1 MIIKYIGLLLICISA
16 SAYGAKMSEAVKLSY
31 KTKVEI
37 TEFLKAI
44 ERGIKYGGVPIQNI
58 LKGYTSPMLEKCG
71 LLNSLRHGET
81 KKEKF
86 EEQLS
91 VLGASDKAKLY
102 EFISHIGKS
111 TNSGKELIICR
122 ECINYFEN
130 SVCYS
135 EKDAR
140 EKSVLFRK
148 LGVVSGILIV
158 IILI

>member
-1 MIIKYIGLLLICISA
+1 MIIKYIGLLLVCISA
-16 SAYGAKMSEAVKLSY
+16 SAYGAKMSEAVKLNY

-58 LKGYTSPMLEKCG
+58 LKGYSSPILEKCG
-71 LLNSLRHGET
+71 LLNSLRYGET
-81 KKEKF
+81 DKETI
-86 EEQLS
+86 ENRLS
-91 VLGASDKAKLY
+91 VLDSSDKTKFC
-102 EFISHIGKS
+102 EFILQIGKS
-111 TNSGKELIICR
+111 TNSGKELIVCR
-122 ECINYFEN
+122 ECIDYFEN
-130 SVCYS
+130 SVNYS
-135 EKDAR
+135 EKEAR